1 MAVFFKDP
9 ETFFKKIF
17 RDKIKGLQNK
27 TIEKSLV
34 CKILTKYL
42 TDSQALNNMMRMP
55 RLSVGTEV

>member
-1 MAVFFKDP
+1 MAVLFKVP
-9 ETFFKKIF
+9 EKLRKKIF
-17 RDKIKGLQNK
+17 RDKIKSRQNK
-27 TIEKSLV
+27 TIEMSLV

>member
-1 MAVFFKDP
+1 MNSKIP
-9 ETFFKKIF
+9 EIFFKKIF

-34 CKILTKYL
+34 CKILTKNL